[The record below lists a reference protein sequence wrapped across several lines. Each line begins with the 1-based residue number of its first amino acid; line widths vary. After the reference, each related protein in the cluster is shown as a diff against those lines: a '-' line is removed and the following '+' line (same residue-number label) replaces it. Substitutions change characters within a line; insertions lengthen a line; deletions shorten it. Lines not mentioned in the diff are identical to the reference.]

1 MISDKLGADAIKPPK
16 GAAVVTNSIGGL
28 LGGIGGLLGGIG
40 GGKPST
46 AASSSPSLRP
56 GVSTSTV
63 NTASLTQTAGAQVR
77 TLPSYHTHKSGVPFH

>member
-1 MISDKLGADAIKPPK
+1 MTSDKLGADAIKPPK

-77 TLPSYHTHKSGVPFH
+77 TLPSYHTHTSDAPFH